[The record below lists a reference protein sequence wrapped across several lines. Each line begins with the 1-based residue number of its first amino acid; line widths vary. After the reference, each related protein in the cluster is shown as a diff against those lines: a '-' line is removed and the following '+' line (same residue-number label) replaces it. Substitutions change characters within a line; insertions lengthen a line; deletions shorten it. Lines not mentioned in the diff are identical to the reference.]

1 MNVEEDHQGALF
13 TNAPYDI
20 VKIFSESFQVVV
32 AKKIKELILKVLK
45 VFQVITQ

>member
-1 MNVEEDHQGALF
+1 MINPEEDNNGVLF

-32 AKKIKELILKVLK
+32 AKRIKELILKNLK
-45 VFQVITQ
+45 IF